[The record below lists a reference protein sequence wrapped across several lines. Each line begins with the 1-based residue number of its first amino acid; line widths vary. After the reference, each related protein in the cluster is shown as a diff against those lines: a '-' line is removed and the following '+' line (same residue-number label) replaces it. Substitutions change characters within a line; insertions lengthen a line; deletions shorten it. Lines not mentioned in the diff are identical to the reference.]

1 MFSIGKSDAARDGT
15 GQNESA
21 GAPAERRRSV
31 LHEGITI
38 TGNWTSDGI
47 VEFGGT
53 IIGDL
58 TVDTLVV
65 VKSGRIEG
73 NVRARN
79 VTLEGT
85 LNGSVSAITVTL
97 KPSAEV
103 TADISCE
110 SIAIDSGARID
121 GKLTCKAR

>member
-1 MFSIGKSDAARDGT
+1 MFSINRSSTETDGPT
-15 GQNESA
+15 QNGTA
-21 GAPAERRRSV
+21 GAPGERRRSV

-38 TGNWTSDGI
+38 TGDWTSDGI

-65 VKSGRIEG
+65 VKGGRIEG

-79 VTLEGT
+79 VTLEGALT
-85 LNGSVSAITVTL
+85 GTVSAITVTL

-103 TADISCE
+103 KADIACNSM
-110 SIAIDSGARID
+110 AIESGAQID
-121 GKLTCKAR
+121 GKLTCKPR